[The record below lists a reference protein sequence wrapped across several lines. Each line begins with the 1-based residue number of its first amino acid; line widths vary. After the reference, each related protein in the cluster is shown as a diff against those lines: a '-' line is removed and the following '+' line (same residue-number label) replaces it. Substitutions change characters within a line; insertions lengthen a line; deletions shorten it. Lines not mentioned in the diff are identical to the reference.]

1 MPFIAPIVAAI
12 AASPILSFIVKL
24 GISFAIGKIQQKR
37 MESKMRKQQEAAK
50 AQATAVMINSS
61 SNSDPV
67 SIIYGRTR
75 VGGIRT
81 VVESTG
87 EETPRTD
94 GTQFLNMTL
103 AMSEGRV
110 ADIKK
115 LYFDDTVVWDVDSG
129 GTIDGAGLLAN
140 YITDTDYAPALN
152 ASGTSFHYY
161 DGSDNQAA
169 DADLVTEIP
178 GWTTNHRLRGL
189 AYMAIKL
196 KANAD
201 VYKGGLPLITAEIQ
215 GKFIQDI
222 NSVTAGDTTR
232 TLINSGQD
240 ADPVDV
246 LYDYLINP
254 RYGKGLDHT
263 SPDASDPDAG
273 YQAGLHIDIAS
284 FQTAKSDING
294 FFKINGAVNT
304 AELIYNN
311 VGELL
316 ESMNGMLVFQNGK
329 YRLKIK
335 QQNEPSVMNIGYD
348 EIIGAVALQL
358 PGKQNKYNR
367 MKADFRSKE
376 AGVDYND
383 DIVVVDNPTYLTED
397 NDQTLE
403 ARMRLDYVDDQTLVT
418 ALTTFAMDESRYN
431 AIVSFETAHNTL
443 KVECG
448 DIITLTLPDFGW
460 ETGKLFR
467 VAEMSISAEDTIS
480 FTAQEYES
488 SIQLI

>member
-12 AASPILSFIVKL
+12 AASPILSFVVKL

-87 EETPRTD
+87 DVSPRTD

-103 AMSEGRV
+103 AMSEGQV

-115 LYFDDTVVWDVDSG
+115 LYFDDTVVWDSDNG
-129 GTIDGAGLLAN
+129 GSLNNGVLEN
-140 YITDTDYAPALN
+140 YISDTDYAPALN
-152 ASGTSFHYY
+152 AAGTRFKYY
-161 DGSDNQAA
+161 DGSDSQAA
-169 DADLVTEIP
+169 DSDLVSEIP
-178 GWTTNHRLRGL
+178 GWTANHRLRGL
-189 AYMAIKL
+189 AYLAIKL

-215 GKFIQDI
+215 GKFMQDV
-222 NSVTAGDTTR
+222 NSITTGDTNR
-232 TLINSGQD
+232 TLINTGQD

-246 LYDYLINP
+246 LYDYLTNT

-263 SPDASDPDAG
+263 SVDASNPDAD
-273 YQAGLHIDIAS
+273 YQAGLHIDISS
-284 FQTAKSDING
+284 FQTAKSDMNG
-294 FFKINGAVNT
+294 FFKINGAVNS
-304 AELIYNN
+304 AELMYNN
-311 VGELL
+311 VGEML

-335 QQNEPSVMNIGYD
+335 QQNESSVKTIGYD
-348 EIIGAVALQL
+348 EIVGPVAVQL
-358 PGKQNKYNR
+358 PGKQNKFNR
-367 MKADFRSKE
+367 MKSDFRSSA
-376 AGVDYND
+376 AGTDYND
-383 DIVVVDNPTYLTED
+383 DIVVVDNATYFAED
-397 NDQTLE
+397 NDQILE
-403 ARMRLDYVDDQTLVT
+403 GRMRLDYVDDQTLVT
-418 ALTTFAMDESRYN
+418 ALTQFAMDESRYN
-431 AIVSFETAHNTL
+431 TIVTFETVHTTL

-448 DIITLTLPDFGW
+448 DIITLQLPDFGW
-460 ETGKLFR
+460 ENGKLFR
-467 VAEMSISAEDTIS
+467 VAEMSISGEDTIS